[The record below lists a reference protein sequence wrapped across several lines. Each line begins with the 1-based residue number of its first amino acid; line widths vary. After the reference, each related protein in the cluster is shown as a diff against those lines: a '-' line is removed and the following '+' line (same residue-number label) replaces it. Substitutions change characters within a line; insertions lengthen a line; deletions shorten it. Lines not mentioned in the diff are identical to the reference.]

1 MGKRKCVETQRT
13 TGILKITIIKRR
25 IGMNW
30 YIILI
35 IWLLY
40 ELINVYLN
48 LRDNCIIKTNESYLE
63 CWILELYQSITK
75 GSN

>member
-25 IGMNW
+25 NGMNW
-30 YIILI
+30 YIMLI

-40 ELINVYLN
+40 ELVNVYLN
-48 LRDNCIIKTNESYLE
+48 LRDNCIIKTKESDLE

>member
-30 YIILI
+30 YIMLI

-40 ELINVYLN
+40 ELVNVYLN
-48 LRDNCIIKTNESYLE
+48 LRDNCIIKTNESDLE
-63 CWILELYQSITK
+63 CWILELYQGITK
-75 GSN
+75 GSS